1 MKKIISVLMVA
12 VCLMMA
18 APAQAQLHF
27 GVKGGLNISK
37 LSFSKDAFKGDNK
50 TGFFV
55 GPMAEF
61 TLPIIGIGA
70 DVAALYSQTDLGADG
85 EKTMKLKTFAV
96 PVNLK
101 WSFGLGSMLGAY
113 IAAGPQF
120 DFNIG
125 NKTWTR
131 ELSLKKS
138 TTSFNVGA
146 APICPIGAQEGVPL
160 CHLQTSKLP
169 FLILRHAVIQRLS
182 PFHARSI

>member
-70 DVAALYSQTDLGADG
+70 DVAALYSQTDLGVDG

-96 PVNLK
+96 PVN
-101 WSFGLGSMLGAY
+101 
-113 IAAGPQF
+113 
-120 DFNIG
+120 
-125 NKTWTR
+125 
-131 ELSLKKS
+131 
-138 TTSFNVGA
+138 
-146 APICPIGAQEGVPL
+146 
-160 CHLQTSKLP
+160 
-169 FLILRHAVIQRLS
+169 
-182 PFHARSI
+182 

>member
-37 LSFSKDAFKGDNK
+37 LSFSNHDLKGDNK

-70 DVAALYSQTDLGADG
+70 DVAALYSQTDLAARG
-85 EKTMKLKTFAV
+85 E
-96 PVNLK
+96 
-101 WSFGLGSMLGAY
+101 
-113 IAAGPQF
+113 
-120 DFNIG
+120 
-125 NKTWTR
+125 
-131 ELSLKKS
+131 
-138 TTSFNVGA
+138 TT
-146 APICPIGAQEGVPL
+146 
-160 CHLQTSKLP
+160 LQN
-169 FLILRHAVIQRLS
+169 
-182 PFHARSI
+182 

>member
-61 TLPIIGIGA
+61 TLPYYRDRGRCCRFIFSDRLRGR
-70 DVAALYSQTDLGADG
+70 
-85 EKTMKLKTFAV
+85 
-96 PVNLK
+96 
-101 WSFGLGSMLGAY
+101 W
-113 IAAGPQF
+113 
-120 DFNIG
+120 
-125 NKTWTR
+125 R
-131 ELSLKKS
+131 ENNEVKD
-138 TTSFNVGA
+138 
-146 APICPIGAQEGVPL
+146 ICSSCEFEMVLWPW
-160 CHLQTSKLP
+160 
-169 FLILRHAVIQRLS
+169 
-182 PFHARSI
+182 

>member
-70 DVAALYSQTDLGADG
+70 DVAAFRGR
-85 EKTMKLKTFAV
+85 
-96 PVNLK
+96 
-101 WSFGLGSMLGAY
+101 W
-113 IAAGPQF
+113 
-120 DFNIG
+120 
-125 NKTWTR
+125 R
-131 ELSLKKS
+131 ENNEVKD
-138 TTSFNVGA
+138 
-146 APICPIGAQEGVPL
+146 ICSSCEFEMVLWPW
-160 CHLQTSKLP
+160 
-169 FLILRHAVIQRLS
+169 
-182 PFHARSI
+182 